1 MATVDAVLSRQAAF
15 CSTCPPRVIDR
26 ETFENAVK
34 TYMPRLR
41 RVALRILRNTQDAED
56 ALQDALLAAF
66 TKLSQFKGEAQIT
79 TWLTTIVLNSARGI
93 LRRQSAHKIV
103 SLDEPRGEE
112 PASLEGSWFSAGVT
126 PEDLYQKE
134 EYRRVLERAM
144 NRLSPKTRHTF
155 RLVILEGWSMREA
168 AEKMGVTEATVKA
181 RLFRARID
189 VKRAARRSVW
199 RSVRRSIRA
208 DRLRVAS
215 LGAEL

>member
-15 CSTCPPRVIDR
+15 CTTCPAGAIDR
-26 ETFENAVK
+26 EAFETAVK

-93 LRRQSAHKIV
+93 LRRQSAHKV
-103 SLDEPRGEE
+103 MSLDEPSGEGPIVVE
-112 PASLEGSWFSAGVT
+112 DFVAFSGTT
-126 PEDLYQKE
+126 PEDLYQKQE
-134 EYRRVLERAM
+134 RRSAVERAM
-144 NRLSPKTRHTF
+144 QRLSPKTRKTF
-155 RLVILEGWSMREA
+155 QLVVLEGWTMREA
-168 AEKMGVTEATVKA
+168 AEKMGVTDATVKA

-189 VKRAARRSVW
+189 IKRL
-199 RSVRRSIRA
+199 VRRSIGR
-208 DRLRVAS
+208 
-215 LGAEL
+215 

>member
-15 CSTCPPRVIDR
+15 CTTCPASAIDR
-26 ETFENAVK
+26 EGFETAVK

-93 LRRQSAHKIV
+93 LRRQSAHKV
-103 SLDEPRGEE
+103 MSLDEPRGEGPVVE
-112 PASLEGSWFSAGVT
+112 DFMAFSGTT
-126 PEDLYQKE
+126 PEDLYQKQ
-134 EYRRVLERAM
+134 EYRSALERAM
-144 NRLSPKTRHTF
+144 QRLSPKTRKTF
-155 RLVILEGWSMREA
+155 RLVVLEGWTMRET
-168 AEKMGVTEATVKA
+168 AERMGVTDATVKA

-189 VKRAARRSVW
+189 VKRL
-199 RSVRRSIRA
+199 VRRSIGR
-208 DRLRVAS
+208 
-215 LGAEL
+215 